1 MLSKESIDFIR
12 EHASDDPVKLLL
24 SSKKV
29 PHSDMKLIVSTIE
42 GRKKIAAKVP
52 EWGERFDLCYPSS
65 VSLEQC
71 SSAYTAEFKQQYFI
85 GKDVLDITGGLG
97 VDSYYI
103 SKAAKSLVYFERNK
117 ELFEAV
123 KYNFGRLEVENITLV
138 NTEVRESR
146 DLSMLDSKKVYA
158 VYADPSRRGPS
169 DSRIFNPE
177 DYEPDMNKLMDLLLG
192 LAERIVIKVSPMADI
207 SSLIKS
213 IEAVDEIVIVSV
225 FNECKEILVIIDR
238 KNRMTPVPPEKMKIQ
253 AANFEKS
260 EKKWNCFE
268 WNLLEESSSNAVIT
282 TPQKGNYMYEPNSG
296 LLKGGAFKILCNRY
310 SAGKIS
316 LSSHLYISKTKIPD
330 FPGRSF
336 LIEEI
341 YDFDKKGIKEIGL
354 RFPKANVSTRNFN
367 LTPPELKER
376 LGIYDGGEIFLF
388 GTLFSDNS
396 RKIVVCTKAG

>member
-1 MLSKESIDFIR
+1 MLSKESIEFIR
-12 EHASDDPVKLLL
+12 NHASDDPVKLLL

-29 PHSDMKLIVSTIE
+29 PHSDMKLIVSAIE

-71 SSAYTAEFKQQYFI
+71 SSAFTAEFKQYLFKQ
-85 GKDVLDITGGLG
+85 KDVLDITGGLG

-103 SKAAKSLVYFERNK
+103 SKVAKSLVYFERNK
-117 ELFEAV
+117 ELFDAV
-123 KYNFGRLEVENITLV
+123 KYNFGRLEVVNTMFF
-138 NTEVRESR
+138 NTEVNESSIPGVPDRE
-146 DLSMLDSKKVYA
+146 KVYT

-177 DYEPDMNKLMDLLLG
+177 DYEPNMNKLMDLLLG
-192 LAERIVIKVSPMADI
+192 FADRIIIKVSPMADI
-207 SSLIKS
+207 TSLIKS
-213 IEAVDEIVIVSV
+213 FTAVCEIIIVSV

-238 KNRMTPVPPEKMKIQ
+238 KNRLSPVPMEKVKIQ

-260 EKKWNCFE
+260 EKKWKSFE
-268 WNLLEESSSNAVIT
+268 WSLSEESSSGAVIS
-282 TPQKGNYMYEPNSG
+282 TPEKGTYMYEPNSG

-310 SAGKIS
+310 SVGKIS
-316 LSSHLYISKTKIPD
+316 LSSHLYISKIQIPD

-336 LIEEI
+336 RIEEI

-354 RFPKANVSTRNFN
+354 KFPKANVSTRNFN

-376 LGIYDGGEIFLF
+376 LGVKDGGEIFLF

>member
-1 MLSKESIDFIR
+1 MLSKESIEFIR
-12 EHASDDPVKLLL
+12 DHASDDPVKLLL

-29 PHSDMKLIVSTIE
+29 PHSDMKLIVSAIE

-71 SSAYTAEFKQQYFI
+71 SSAFTAEFKQYLFKQ
-85 GKDVLDITGGLG
+85 KNVLDITGGLG

-103 SKAAKSLVYFERNK
+103 SKVAKSLVYFERNK
-117 ELFEAV
+117 ELFDAV
-123 KYNFGRLEVENITLV
+123 KYNFGRLEVVNTMFV
-138 NTEVRESR
+138 NTEVNESNIPGVP
-146 DLSMLDSKKVYA
+146 DLEKVYT

-177 DYEPDMNKLMDLLLG
+177 DYEPNMNKLMDLLLG
-192 LAERIVIKVSPMADI
+192 FAERIIIKVSPMADI
-207 SSLIKS
+207 TSLIKS
-213 IEAVDEIVIVSV
+213 FTAVCEIIIVSV

-238 KNRMTPVPPEKMKIQ
+238 NNRLSPVPLEKVKIQ

-260 EKKWNCFE
+260 EKKWKIFE
-268 WNLLEESSSNAVIT
+268 WSLSEESSSGAVIS
-282 TPQKGNYMYEPNSG
+282 TPEKGNYMYEPNSG

-310 SAGKIS
+310 SIGKIS
-316 LSSHLYISKTKIPD
+316 LSSHLYISKIQIPD

-336 LIEEI
+336 RIEEI

-354 RFPKANVSTRNFN
+354 KFPKANVSTRNFN

-376 LGIYDGGEIFLF
+376 LGVKDGGEIFLF

>member
-1 MLSKESIDFIR
+1 MLSKESIEFIR
-12 EHASDDPVKLLL
+12 NHASDDPVKLLL

-29 PHSDMKLIVSTIE
+29 PHSDMKLIVSAIE

-71 SSAYTAEFKQQYFI
+71 SSACTAEFKQYLFKQ
-85 GKDVLDITGGLG
+85 KDVLDITGGLG

-103 SKAAKSLVYFERNK
+103 SKVAKSLIYFERNK
-117 ELFEAV
+117 ELFDAV
-123 KYNFGRLEVENITLV
+123 KYNFGRLEVVNTMFV
-138 NTEVRESR
+138 NTEVNESSIPGVPDRE
-146 DLSMLDSKKVYA
+146 KVYT

-177 DYEPDMNKLMDLLLG
+177 DYEPNMNKLMDLLLG
-192 LAERIVIKVSPMADI
+192 FADRIIIKVSPMADI
-207 SSLIKS
+207 TSLIKS
-213 IEAVDEIVIVSV
+213 FTAVCEIIIVSV

-238 KNRMTPVPPEKMKIQ
+238 KNRLSPVPPEKVKIQ

-260 EKKWNCFE
+260 EKKWKSFE
-268 WNLLEESSSNAVIT
+268 WSLSEESSSGALIS
-282 TPQKGNYMYEPNSG
+282 TPEKGTYMYEPNSG

-310 SAGKIS
+310 SVGKIS
-316 LSSHLYISKTKIPD
+316 LSSHLYISKIQIPD

-336 LIEEI
+336 RIEEI

-376 LGIYDGGEIFLF
+376 LGIKDGGEIFLF

>member
-1 MLSKESIDFIR
+1 MLSKESIEFIR
-12 EHASDDPVKLLL
+12 DHASDDPVKLLL

-29 PHSDMKLIVSTIE
+29 PHSDMKLIVSAIE

-71 SSAYTAEFKQQYFI
+71 SSAFTAEFKQYLFKQ
-85 GKDVLDITGGLG
+85 KNVLDITGGLG

-103 SKAAKSLVYFERNK
+103 SKVAKSLVYFERNK
-117 ELFEAV
+117 ELFDAV
-123 KYNFGRLEVENITLV
+123 KYNFGRLEVVNTMFV
-138 NTEVRESR
+138 NTEVNESNIPGVP
-146 DLSMLDSKKVYA
+146 DLEKVYT

-177 DYEPDMNKLMDLLLG
+177 DYEPNMNKLMDLLLG
-192 LAERIVIKVSPMADI
+192 FAERIIIKVSPMADI
-207 SSLIKS
+207 TSLIKS
-213 IEAVDEIVIVSV
+213 FTAVCEIIIVSV

-238 KNRMTPVPPEKMKIQ
+238 KNRLSPVPLEKVKIQ

-260 EKKWNCFE
+260 EKKWKIFE
-268 WNLLEESSSNAVIT
+268 WSLSEESSSGAVIS
-282 TPQKGNYMYEPNSG
+282 TPEKGNYMYEPNSG

-310 SAGKIS
+310 SIGKIS
-316 LSSHLYISKTKIPD
+316 LSSHLYISKIQIPD

-336 LIEEI
+336 RIEEI

-354 RFPKANVSTRNFN
+354 KFPKANVSTRNFN

-376 LGIYDGGEIFLF
+376 LGVKDGGEIFLF

>member
-1 MLSKESIDFIR
+1 MLSKESIEFIR
-12 EHASDDPVKLLL
+12 NHASDDPVKLLL
-24 SSKKV
+24 SSKKA

-52 EWGERFDLCYPSS
+52 EWGDRFDLCYPSS

-71 SSAYTAEFKQQYFI
+71 SSACTAEFKQQFFKQ
-85 GKDVLDITGGLG
+85 KDVLDITGGLG

-103 SKAAKSLVYFERNK
+103 SKVAKSLVYFERNK
-117 ELFEAV
+117 ELFDAV
-123 KYNFGRLEVENITLV
+123 KYNFGRLEVV
-138 NTEVRESR
+138 NTMFVNAEVNESSV
-146 DLSMLDSKKVYA
+146 LSAPGSEKVYT

-169 DSRIFNPE
+169 DNRIFDPA
-177 DYEPDMNKLMDLLLG
+177 DYEPDMNKLMDLLFG
-192 LAERIVIKVSPMADI
+192 FADRIIIKVSPMADI
-207 SSLIKS
+207 TSLIKS
-213 IEAVDEIVIVSV
+213 FRAVGEIIIASV

-238 KNRMTPVPPEKMKIQ
+238 KNRLSPVPPEKVKIQ

-260 EKKWNCFE
+260 EKKWKSFE
-268 WNLLEESSSNAVIT
+268 WNLSEESSSKAVIS
-282 TPQKGNYMYEPNSG
+282 TPEKGDYMYEPNSS

-316 LSSHLYISKTKIPD
+316 LSSHLYISKIKIPD
-330 FPGRSF
+330 FPGRTF
-336 LIEEI
+336 RIEEI

-376 LGIYDGGEIFLF
+376 LGVKDGGEIFLF

>member
-1 MLSKESIDFIR
+1 MLSKESIAFIR
-12 EHASDDPVKLLL
+12 DHASDDPVKLLL
-24 SSKKV
+24 SSKTV
-29 PHSDMKLIVSTIE
+29 PDSDMKLIVSTIE

-71 SSAYTAEFKQQYFI
+71 SSVYTAEFKQHFFKQ
-85 GKDVLDITGGLG
+85 KDVLDITGGLG

-103 SKAAKSLVYFERNK
+103 SKVAKSLVYFERNK
-117 ELFEAV
+117 ELFDAV
-123 KYNFGRLEVENITLV
+123 KYNFERLEVVNTTFV
-138 NTEVRESR
+138 NTEVNGSSV
-146 DLSMLDSKKVYA
+146 LSMPESEKVYT

-177 DYEPDMNKLMDLLLG
+177 DYEPDLNKLMDLLLG
-192 LAERIVIKVSPMADI
+192 FADRIIIKVSPMADI
-207 SSLIKS
+207 TSLIKIFS
-213 IEAVDEIVIVSV
+213 AVDEIVIVSV
-225 FNECKEILVIIDR
+225 FNECKEILVII
-238 KNRMTPVPPEKMKIQ
+238 NRNNRFKPIPSEKVKIQ
-253 AANFEKS
+253 ATNFEKS
-260 EKKWNCFE
+260 EKKWKCFE
-268 WNLLEESSSNAVIT
+268 WTISEESSSGAVIS
-282 TPQKGNYMYEPNSG
+282 TPEKGNYMYEPNSS

-316 LSSHLYISKTKIPD
+316 LNSHLYISKIQIPG

-336 LIEEI
+336 RIEEI
-341 YDFDKKGIKEIGL
+341 FDFDKKGIKEIGL
-354 RFPKANVSTRNFN
+354 RFPKAYVSTRNFN

-376 LGIYDGGEIFLF
+376 LGIKDGGEIFLF

>member
-1 MLSKESIDFIR
+1 MLSKESIEFIR
-12 EHASDDPVKLLL
+12 NHASDDPVKLLL

-29 PHSDMKLIVSTIE
+29 PHSDMKLIVSAIE

-71 SSAYTAEFKQQYFI
+71 SSACTAEFKQYLFKQ
-85 GKDVLDITGGLG
+85 KDVLDITGGLG

-103 SKAAKSLVYFERNK
+103 SKVAKSLVYFERNK
-117 ELFEAV
+117 ELFDAV
-123 KYNFGRLEVENITLV
+123 KYNFGRLEVVNTMFV
-138 NTEVRESR
+138 NTEVNESSVLSVPDRE
-146 DLSMLDSKKVYA
+146 KVYT

-177 DYEPDMNKLMDLLLG
+177 DYEPNMNKLMDLLLG
-192 LAERIVIKVSPMADI
+192 FAHRIIIKVSPMADI
-207 SSLIKS
+207 TSLIKS
-213 IEAVDEIVIVSV
+213 FTAVGEIIIVSV

-238 KNRMTPVPPEKMKIQ
+238 RNRLSPVPPEKVKIQ

-260 EKKWNCFE
+260 DKKWKSFE
-268 WNLLEESSSNAVIT
+268 WSLSEESSSWAVIS
-282 TPQKGNYMYEPNSG
+282 TPEKGNYMYEPNSG
-296 LLKGGAFKILCNRY
+296 LLKGGAFKILCSRY
-310 SAGKIS
+310 SVGKIS
-316 LSSHLYISKTKIPD
+316 ISSHLYISKIQIPD

-336 LIEEI
+336 RIEEI
-341 YDFDKKGIKEIGL
+341 YDFDKKGIKEVGL

-367 LTPPELKER
+367 LTPPKLKER
-376 LGIYDGGEIFLF
+376 LGVQDGGEIFLF

>member
-1 MLSKESIDFIR
+1 MLSKESIEFIR
-12 EHASDDPVKLLL
+12 NHASDDPVKLLL

-29 PHSDMKLIVSTIE
+29 PHSDMKLIVSAIE

-71 SSAYTAEFKQQYFI
+71 SSAFTAEFKQYLFKQ
-85 GKDVLDITGGLG
+85 KDVLDITGGLG

-103 SKAAKSLVYFERNK
+103 SKVAKSLVYFERNK
-117 ELFEAV
+117 ELFDAV
-123 KYNFGRLEVENITLV
+123 KYNFGRLEVVNTMFV
-138 NTEVRESR
+138 NTEVNESSIPGVPDRE
-146 DLSMLDSKKVYA
+146 KVYT

-177 DYEPDMNKLMDLLLG
+177 DYEPNMNKLMDLLLG
-192 LAERIVIKVSPMADI
+192 FADRIIIKVSPMADI
-207 SSLIKS
+207 TSLIKS
-213 IEAVDEIVIVSV
+213 FTAVCEIIIVSV

-238 KNRMTPVPPEKMKIQ
+238 KNRLSPVPMEKVKIQ

-260 EKKWNCFE
+260 EKKWKSFE
-268 WNLLEESSSNAVIT
+268 WSLSEESSSGAVIS
-282 TPQKGNYMYEPNSG
+282 TPEKGTYMYEPNSG

-310 SAGKIS
+310 SVGKIS
-316 LSSHLYISKTKIPD
+316 LSSHLYISKIQIPD

-336 LIEEI
+336 RIEEI

-354 RFPKANVSTRNFN
+354 KFPKANVSTRNFN

-376 LGIYDGGEIFLF
+376 LGVKDGGEIFLF

>member
-1 MLSKESIDFIR
+1 MY
-12 EHASDDPVKLLL
+12 LL
-24 SSKKV
+24 SR
-29 PHSDMKLIVSTIE
+29 E
-42 GRKKIAAKVP
+42 KKIAAKVP

-71 SSAYTAEFKQQYFI
+71 SSAFTAEFKQYLFKQ
-85 GKDVLDITGGLG
+85 KNVLDITGGLG

-103 SKAAKSLVYFERNK
+103 SKVAKSLVYFERNK
-117 ELFEAV
+117 ELFDAV
-123 KYNFGRLEVENITLV
+123 KYNFGRLEVVNTMFV
-138 NTEVRESR
+138 NTEVNESNIPGVP
-146 DLSMLDSKKVYA
+146 DLEKVYT

-177 DYEPDMNKLMDLLLG
+177 DYEPNMNKLMDLLLG
-192 LAERIVIKVSPMADI
+192 FAERIIIKVSPMADI
-207 SSLIKS
+207 TSLIKS
-213 IEAVDEIVIVSV
+213 FTAVCEIIIVSV

-238 KNRMTPVPPEKMKIQ
+238 KNRLSPVPLEKVKIQ

-260 EKKWNCFE
+260 EKKWKIFE
-268 WNLLEESSSNAVIT
+268 WSLSEESSSGAVIS
-282 TPQKGNYMYEPNSG
+282 TPEKGNYMYEPNSG

-310 SAGKIS
+310 SIGKIS
-316 LSSHLYISKTKIPD
+316 LSSHLYISKIQIPD

-336 LIEEI
+336 RIEEI

-354 RFPKANVSTRNFN
+354 KFPKANVSTRNFN

-376 LGIYDGGEIFLF
+376 LGVKDGGEIFLF